1 MRKKILGISMA
12 LIASFSTSS
21 KAAEFGSYIGVNI
34 NQYYATADR
43 NITSGDLQPEEI
55 LAGGVR
61 AGYNFSLLGLF
72 IAPEIYADY
81 IGLDSYETTTQN
93 NSIDINYQFGGKV
106 NAGVSLLGI
115 IDTYVTA
122 GINFIDYEVNWQDSD
137 QHKGDIA
144 QGYIVGVGMNIN
156 PPIIDLLNLNLEAN
170 ITNVDLET
178 PNNTTYDTSIVTL
191 KLGLTYQF

>member
-93 NSIDINYQFGGKV
+93 NTIDLNYQFGGKV
-106 NAGVSLLGI
+106 NAGMSVLGI

-122 GINFIDYEVNWQDSD
+122 GINFIDYDVNWQASN
-137 QHKGDIA
+137 QHKGGTA
-144 QGYIVGVGMNIN
+144 QGYIAGVGMNLT
-156 PPIIDLLNLNLEAN
+156 PPIIDLLSLNLEVN
-170 ITNVDLET
+170 ITNVDLDT
-178 PNNTTYDTSIVTL
+178 PDSTTVDTSIVTL
-191 KLGLTYQF
+191 KLGLTYHF